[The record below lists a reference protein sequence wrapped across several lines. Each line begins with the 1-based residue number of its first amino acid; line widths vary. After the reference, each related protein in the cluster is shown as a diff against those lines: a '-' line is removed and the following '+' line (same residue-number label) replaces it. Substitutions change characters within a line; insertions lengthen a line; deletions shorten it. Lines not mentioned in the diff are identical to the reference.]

1 MDWNQLRTIIWLRW
15 RLTRN
20 QWMRGGQLSAV
31 LTMIISVVMLIL
43 GAFCGIAGV
52 LIGFFLLGEKSPTRL
67 LIAWDAFTAAFLF
80 AWMIGLVSEIQR
92 SETVD
97 ISRML
102 HLPIS
107 LKDIFLVN
115 YVASHLTLSVILL
128 LPLMLG
134 IILGLI
140 ISGQWL
146 MVLMY
151 PLVFGLVFMVTAWAY
166 CFRGWLASLMVN
178 KRRRRAIIAGV
189 TFGFIVIVQ
198 LPNIIGHMVG
208 DHKRKRPE
216 TTKSAPVEEQAP
228 SPAKNRPKRS
238 VPNSFFVAH
247 KVVPVLWVGNGAFY
261 LGKGNVLPAVLG
273 AAGLFCIGGLGL
285 RRAYRSTLRFYQ
297 GHTIKIKVKKK
308 MKPEKIPV
316 TGKNFLERQ
325 LPAIPDEA
333 AALALAF
340 FRCLMR
346 APEIKMA
353 MATNFFFMLLF
364 GITFLVRKVS
374 GLNDDLKV
382 FAVGAPIMFALLG
395 ISHLIFNQFGFDR
408 GGFRQLV
415 LLPMQRR
422 HILLGKNLA
431 FLPIAMVF
439 GLILL
444 LIIKFALGISFIVI
458 LSAFIQLLATFILLS
473 IAGNLISILIPYHIA
488 PGSLKRT
495 KTTTTTAVMIFIS
508 RLLFPMAIVPVL
520 FPPAMGLFMSR
531 LGWLPAGPVNLAL
544 SFALL
549 VLFVFLYKLSLP
561 GLGGLLLKREKQI
574 LDVVTKEVE

>member
-31 LTMIISVVMLIL
+31 LTMIISIVMLIL

-52 LIGFFLLGEKSPTRL
+52 LIGFFILGEKSPIRL
-67 LIAWDAFTAAFLF
+67 LLAWDAFTAAFLF

-97 ISRML
+97 IGRML

-107 LKDIFLVN
+107 LKGIFLVN
-115 YVASHLTLSVILL
+115 YIASHLTLSVVLL

-140 ISGQWL
+140 LSGQWL

-151 PLVFGLVFMVTAWAY
+151 PLVLGLVFMVTAWAY
-166 CFRGWLASLMVN
+166 CLRGWLSALMVN

-189 TFGFIVIVQ
+189 TFGFIVIGQ
-198 LPNIIGHMVG
+198 LPNIIGHIAR
-208 DHKRKRPE
+208 DHKRNKPE
-216 TTKSAPVEEQAP
+216 TTKSVPVEEQTP
-228 SPAKNRPKRS
+228 SPTESRPKKTFS
-238 VPNSFFVAH
+238 NTFYVAH
-247 KVVPVLWVGNGAFY
+247 KVVPFLWVGNGAMY
-261 LGKGNVLPAVLG
+261 LGKGNALPALLG
-273 AAGLFCIGGLGL
+273 AAGVFCIGGLGL
-285 RRAYRSTLRFYQ
+285 SRAYRSTLRFYQ
-297 GHTIKIKVKKK
+297 GHTIKIKTKKK
-308 MKPEKIPV
+308 PKSEKIPV
-316 TGKNFLERQ
+316 TGKNFLERR
-325 LPAIPDEA
+325 LPATPDEA
-333 AALALAF
+333 GALAPAF

-353 MATNFFFMLLF
+353 LATNFFFMLLF

-374 GLNDDLKV
+374 GLSDDLKM
-382 FAVGAPIMFALLG
+382 FAVAAPIMFALLG
-395 ISHLIFNQFGFDR
+395 MSHLIFNQFGFDR

-415 LLPMQRR
+415 LLPMPRR

-431 FLPIAMVF
+431 FLPIVMVLGF
-439 GLILL
+439 ILL

-458 LSAFIQLLATFILLS
+458 ISACLQLVATFVLLS
-473 IAGNLISILIPYHIA
+473 IAGNLISILVPYHIA

-495 KTTTTTAVMIFIS
+495 KTSTMTAVMIFIS
-508 RLLFPMAIVPVL
+508 RLLFPMVMVPML
-520 FPPAMGLFMSR
+520 IPPAMGLLMSR
-531 LGWLPAGPVNLAL
+531 LGWLPAGPVNLVL
-544 SFALL
+544 SIALL
-549 VLFVFLYKLSLP
+549 ALFVFLYKLSLS
-561 GLGGLLLKREKQI
+561 GLGELLLKREKNI
-574 LDVVTKEVE
+574 LEVVTKEVE